1 MRRSGSDD
9 HGATV
14 GPERIHHLAATR
26 LLLHLWRDL
35 LGDCNNW
42 FLDVR
47 ALPLQLFAFGKI
59 LRALLH
65 PNRFGRLVSPHW
77 NVPARLCHRW
87 EIPLSVGHGRRRVR
101 RRNPTTVRQEA
112 AAYSLR

>member
-14 GPERIHHLAATR
+14 GPERIHHLATTW

-35 LGDCNNW
+35 LGDCHGW
-42 FLDVR
+42 FLDVCP
-47 ALPLQLFAFGKI
+47 LPLQLFAPGKI
-59 LRALLH
+59 LRAVLH

-77 NVPARLCHRW
+77 NVPARLYHRW
-87 EIPLSVGHGRRRVR
+87 EIPLSVGHGRRCVR
-101 RRNPTTVRQEA
+101 RRDSTTVWQGA
-112 AAYSLR
+112 ALYSLR